1 MYDLLVWSDPATGT
15 VRAQIA
21 DSLEPGDGRTWT
33 LRLRPG
39 VRFTDGTAFDAE
51 AVRFNWERHRNPTNR
66 SLKLAATSEITAF
79 GVLDPRTLVVRPARP
94 NANFDRIVAGQ
105 PGFIGS
111 PTAIRADPAGI
122 DRAPVGAGSSL
133 SRSTPPTSTRASSTP
148 RAPPPGA
155 SSQNAPDRARSL
167 FAQVTW
173 NGTRQLAFVL
183 LALGSK
189 RC

>member
-15 VRAQIA
+15 LRAQIA
-21 DSLEPGDGRTWT
+21 DSLELGDDRRTWT

-51 AVRFNWERHRNPTNR
+51 AVRFNWERHRDPTNR
-66 SLKLAATSEITAF
+66 SPKLAATSEITALE
-79 GVLDPRTLVVRPARP
+79 VLDPRTPVARPARP

-105 PGFIGS
+105 LGFIGS

-133 SRSTPPTSTRASSTP
+133 SRSTPPTSTRASPTP

-155 SSQNAPDRARSL
+155 SSRPRRRWRAS
-167 FAQVTW
+167 
-173 NGTRQLAFVL
+173 
-183 LALGSK
+183 S
-189 RC
+189 